1 MQIPAL
7 QRPSSLVEEVCSRLA
22 DFILGETSRED
33 SAWLPPER
41 SLTRQR
47 GVSRMVVPEAT
58 KRLEQQGLVEI
69 QHGTGIKIVRQL
81 HRPLSDSLSLLIPDL
96 SNRLRQLHE
105 PRLLI
110 ESAAAALAAE
120 KASAA
125 QSHPV
130 RDTELANPP
139 GPNPAI
145 HSIIRN
151 PHAS

>member
-1 MQIPAL
+1 MQIAAL
-7 QRPSSLVEEVCSRLA
+7 QRPGSLVEEVCSRLA
-22 DFILGETSRED
+22 DCILGEPSRGD
-33 SAWLPPER
+33 SVWLPPER
-41 SLTRQR
+41 SLARQR
-47 GVSRMVVPEAT
+47 GVSRTVVRAAT
-58 KRLEQQGLVEI
+58 KRLKQQGLVEI

-110 ESAAAALAAE
+110 EPAAAALAAE

-125 QSHPV
+125 QFHPV
-130 RDTELANPP
+130 RDMELANPP

-145 HSIIRN
+145 PPIIRN

>member
-1 MQIPAL
+1 
-7 QRPSSLVEEVCSRLA
+7 
-22 DFILGETSRED
+22 
-33 SAWLPPER
+33 
-41 SLTRQR
+41 
-47 GVSRMVVPEAT
+47 MVVPEAT

-130 RDTELANPP
+130 RVMELANPP

-145 HSIIRN
+145 HPIIRN